1 MTTEQLFE
9 KSVSKETTP
18 RIFDRHPT
26 SALHDEAAGGSVTA
40 QQRVRH
46 TTHKCGVPLHE
57 LLYPN

>member
-40 QQRVRH
+40 Q
-46 TTHKCGVPLHE
+46 TLHS
-57 LLYPN
+57 NF